1 MTGYVVEGKAMW
13 SHLVTPFDIFGNDCY
28 QIYINADDKTML
40 RFADKGVE
48 VKSVKVHYRTWKSL
62 QSRLELRASY
72 GDKDL
77 PAPPV
82 YDKDK
87 NPITL
92 TQEIPNFHP
101 VKVKFEIEKG
111 KGFNISKNYLIL
123 KAVMLLE
130 DIPNEFENV
139 ESF

>member
-1 MTGYVVEGKAMW
+1 MNSYVVEGKAMW
-13 SHLVTPFDIFGNDCY
+13 SHLLTPFDTFGNDCY
-28 QIYINADDKTML
+28 QIYINADDKTLL

-48 VKSVKVHYRTWKSL
+48 VKSVKYTTGQEVFTVKVGT
-62 QSRLELRASY
+62 RASY

>member
-1 MTGYVVEGKAMW
+1 MASYVVEGRAMW
-13 SHLVTPFDIFGNDCY
+13 SHLLKPFDVFGNDCY
-28 QIYINADDKTML
+28 QIYVNADDKTML
-40 RFADKGVE
+40 RFADKGVD
-48 VKSVKVHYRTWKSL
+48 VKSVKYTND
-62 QSRLELRASY
+62 LEVFTVKVGTRATY

-111 KGFNISKNYLIL
+111 KGFNISKNYLSL

-130 DIPNEFENV
+130 DIPHEFENV
-139 ESF
+139 KSF

>member
-1 MTGYVVEGKAMW
+1 MSEYVVEGRAMW
-13 SHLVTPFDIFGNDCY
+13 SHLVTPFDIFGNDSY
-28 QIYINADDKTML
+28 QLYLNADDKTLL

-48 VKSVKVHYRTWKSL
+48 VKSVKYTTG
-62 QSRLELRASY
+62 LEVFTVKVGTRATY

-92 TQEIPNFHP
+92 MQEIPNFHP
-101 VKVKFEIEKG
+101 VKVKFDIEKG

-123 KAVMLLE
+123 RAVMLLE

>member
-1 MTGYVVEGKAMW
+1 MSSYLVEGRAMW
-13 SHLVTPFDIFGNDCY
+13 SHLLTPFDTFGNDSY

-48 VKSVKVHYRTWKSL
+48 VKSVKYTTD
-62 QSRLELRASY
+62 LEVFTVKVSIRASY

-87 NPITL
+87 NPITMM
-92 TQEIPNFHP
+92 QEIPNFHP
-101 VKVKFEIEKG
+101 VKVKFDIEQC

-123 KAVMLLE
+123 RAVMLLE
-130 DIPNEFENV
+130 DIPNEFDNV

>member
-1 MTGYVVEGKAMW
+1 
-13 SHLVTPFDIFGNDCY
+13 
-28 QIYINADDKTML
+28 
-40 RFADKGVE
+40 
-48 VKSVKVHYRTWKSL
+48 
-62 QSRLELRASY
+62 
-72 GDKDL
+72 
-77 PAPPV
+77 
-82 YDKDK
+82 
-87 NPITL
+87 
-92 TQEIPNFHP
+92 